1 LLLNWQQLARIS
13 SSIAF
18 EVKSG
23 TCKGV
28 AQIAMTSA
36 AIELC
41 VICHAAADTY

>member
-23 TCKGV
+23 TCKYV
-28 AQIAMTSA
+28 AQIEMKSA
-36 AIELC
+36 TIELC
-41 VICHAAADTY
+41 VIYLAAADTY